1 MSKRVPRAT
10 HAGHRLLAALA
21 LELSAQLPD
30 AIGMRLVQAA
40 APGPEVVAVLQR
52 DAQAELA
59 AVLDLL
65 EPAAGP
71 QPQPQP

>member
-1 MSKRVPRAT
+1 LCNLTPLA
-10 HAGHRLLAALA
+10 ADGALAALA
-21 LELSAQLPD
+21 LELAAQLPD
-30 AIGMRLVQAA
+30 AIGVRLMQAA
-40 APGPEVVAVLQR
+40 APGAEVVAVLQR

-71 QPQPQP
+71 QPQP